1 MSNLL
6 PALREYIEQR
16 RGTLSD
22 EDGPMLSAQDNVAA
36 TADRNSLSPG
46 LTVSGM
52 STDDAVYSS
61 AHRDSKAAHIL
72 PTISL
77 LAVNLMHA
85 SEEKVNLAQAT
96 YDSVSS

>member
-1 MSNLL
+1 M
-6 PALREYIEQR
+6 
-16 RGTLSD
+16 
-22 EDGPMLSAQDNVAA
+22 VA

-46 LTVSGM
+46 LSVSGM
-52 STDDAVYSS
+52 SADGAVYNS
-61 AHRDSKAAHIL
+61 AHHEMKAAHSL

-96 YDSVSS
+96 YDSVSC